1 MKKGSLYNFI
11 YLAVFLLIT
20 SVIVYLNIIYQENL
34 KKDIILQFNR
44 QQVLLARGAA
54 MNIEKQVD
62 HYVQHLITLSQF
74 PGIKEMDGSFVKNQM
89 LLTLLNEMP
98 KEDSTS
104 VNFRIIDKNGF
115 IRLDSTYPSTVGR
128 NVSDKTYFY
137 KTRELLRGEVAIS
150 DMTHLADLN
159 PAKRYIV
166 ISTPLYGREKAGAS
180 RFNGVALFAVSVDD
194 IAGAYVSQI
203 RMGERGYA
211 WVMDDKGTLVYHPSR
226 SEMIGRN
233 ILKADASCF
242 GCHKSFDA
250 EKRILTGAT
259 REYGIY
265 TAPLGEDKLISY
277 SKARVGSESW
287 LVCVTIPYSEVTGL
301 IAKSMRLYSWLI
313 SIIFFTVAAALV
325 YFVVLIKK
333 KTAADERARYA
344 ATLEDT
350 VARRTSELSREKE
363 KLNAILSGFGAGVSL
378 LDRDFNTL
386 WANDCI
392 TRNIEYPINRK
403 CFEAYRGFLSPC
415 GGCPLPAA
423 LETGRMGRAEVMC
436 RKPGGDIKGDLLAM
450 LADESVG
457 YFQIIISPIKDA
469 AGNVVQVV
477 ELIQDVTAVRKLE
490 QQMVHSEKLAAL
502 GRISAGIAHE
512 IGNPLTSIS
521 SYIQIL
527 EENKYDEF
535 TDNALEVV
543 SSHINRIKGIL
554 QQMTTFSRSYNIEK
568 ARMDLNES
576 VKAAIDL
583 MEYEKGMKDCQLIV
597 SYHPEPLFI
606 FGDEKWMVSVFVNL
620 ILNALDAMTGKGRM
634 VVNTFRKEYQGAGD
648 MAVVE
653 VSDTGAGI
661 PHENLEKIFDP
672 FFTTKQTG
680 KGTGMGL
687 AVSYNIIKD
696 LKGDISVASIPG
708 EGTTFI
714 IRLPLEEGHA

>member
-1 MKKGSLYNFI
+1 MKKGSIYNFV

-20 SVIVYLNIIYQENL
+20 SIIIYLNIIYQENL
-34 KKDIILQFNR
+34 KKEIILQFNR

-74 PGIKEMDGSFVKNQM
+74 PGIKEMDGSFVKNQI
-89 LLTLLNEMP
+89 LLSLLNEMP

-104 VNFRIIDKNGF
+104 VNFRVIDKRGRV
-115 IRLDSTYPSTVGR
+115 RLDASYPSTVGR
-128 NVSDKTYFY
+128 DVSSQPYFY
-137 KTRELLRGEVAIS
+137 KTRQLLRGEVAVS

-166 ISTPLYGREKAGAS
+166 ISTPLYGRERAGVS
-180 RFNGVALFAVSVDD
+180 PLNGVALFAVSVDD

-211 WVMDDKGTLVYHPSR
+211 WVMDDKGTLVFHPSR

-233 ILKADASCF
+233 ILKADKSCF

-250 EKRILTGAT
+250 ERRILTGAVM
-259 REYGIY
+259 EYGIY

-277 SKARVGSESW
+277 SKAKVGSESW

-313 SIIFFTVAAALV
+313 SIIFFSAAAALV
-325 YFVVLIKK
+325 YFVGLIKK

-344 ATLEDT
+344 ATLEDRI
-350 VARRTSELSREKE
+350 AERTSELSREKE

-378 LDRDFNTL
+378 LDRDYNIV
-386 WANDCI
+386 WANECI
-392 TRNIEYPINRK
+392 NQNAGYPVSRK
-403 CFEAYRGFLSPC
+403 CFEAYRGLLSPC
-415 GGCPLPAA
+415 EGCPLPAVF
-423 LETGRMGRAEVMC
+423 ETGKMGRVEVMC
-436 RKPGGDIKGDLLAM
+436 RKSGDGMNGDLLTM
-450 LADESVG
+450 LTEDRVG
-457 YFQIIISPIKDA
+457 YFHVIISPIKDA
-469 AGNVVQVV
+469 GGQVVQVV
-477 ELIQDVTAVRKLE
+477 ELIQDITAMRKLE

-512 IGNPLTSIS
+512 IGNPMTSIS

-527 EENKYDEF
+527 QENRYDEF

-554 QQMTTFSRSYNIEK
+554 QQMTSCSRSYNIEK

-583 MEYEKGMKDCQLIV
+583 MEYEKGMKECQLLV
-597 SYHPEPLFI
+597 SYHPEPLII

-620 ILNALDAMTGKGRM
+620 ILNALDAMTGRGRI
-634 VVNTFRKEYQGAGD
+634 VVNTFRKEYPGPGR

-672 FFTTKQTG
+672 FFTTKR

-696 LKGDISVASIPG
+696 LNGDISVASIPG

-714 IRLPLEEGHA
+714 IRLPMEEGHA